1 MTSTADRSAEKVR
14 VLLDLD
20 RNEAAAEA
28 ARAGLQSDPNNAELL
43 GLLASALIE
52 CGDAQEAR
60 KWSERS
66 LAIDPNQALV
76 LHVRARAII
85 NGAGKPAEAVESA
98 YAAVQLDPNDAF
110 YRHTLTVAYI
120 DAKQRKNAK
129 AMAQSIRTV
138 DPTSSLGPLS
148 QAMVEVAPVKYF
160 DLAAMTKKDVFW
172 MALCTLFSRGLFL
185 VFLAIVWLYIYVR
198 RRGRLRRADAYMM
211 EALQLDPSG
220 PHLHAIA
227 AMVARCRFRFI
238 RAVDSALAAA
248 AIFDG
253 LIDATELAR
262 DIVRRTA
269 AIAAVTFFFWCIFLL
284 AVLDAFATP
293 AVAAVIGT
301 ASVVTATA
309 GVAWLYAEQTVR
321 LPPGVQRLVRR
332 RWGLPATVFVIAAW
346 LLFMAVNNPPGV
358 AIPTTVG
365 AAILLAGF
373 VVLIVKLVSARRI
386 G

>member
-1 MTSTADRSAEKVR
+1 
-14 VLLDLD
+14 
-20 RNEAAAEA
+20 
-28 ARAGLQSDPNNAELL
+28 
-43 GLLASALIE
+43 
-52 CGDAQEAR
+52 
-60 KWSERS
+60 
-66 LAIDPNQALV
+66 
-76 LHVRARAII
+76 
-85 NGAGKPAEAVESA
+85 
-98 YAAVQLDPNDAF
+98 
-110 YRHTLTVAYI
+110 
-120 DAKQRKNAK
+120 
-129 AMAQSIRTV
+129 
-138 DPTSSLGPLS
+138 
-148 QAMVEVAPVKYF
+148 MVELAPVKYL
-160 DLAAMTKKDVFW
+160 DLNELSKKDVFW
-172 MALCTLFSRGLFL
+172 IAVGTWLTKGLIL
-185 VFLAIVWLYIYVR
+185 VIWAILWQFVYFR

-211 EALQLDPSG
+211 EALRLDPGG

-262 DIVRRTA
+262 DIVRRTS

-358 AIPTTVG
+358 AIPTAVG